1 MAVFLTTML
10 KQPQRHQQTLTM
22 LLEEFQ
28 FQLTQAVIQLQP
40 LRRVGVRVKP
50 DLSQAHNQVALQA
63 ARGVA
68 QVAQV
73 LRLLLSRNQV
83 AQLAQSPVVHVQ
95 LLQPQIIMLASL
107 KLKNKREKG

>member
-40 LRRVGVRVKP
+40 LRRRVGVRVKP
-50 DLSQAHNQVALQA
+50 DLSQAHDQAVLQA

-73 LRLLLSRNQV
+73 LRLLLSRNQA
-83 AQLAQSPVVHVQ
+83 AQPAQSLAVHVQ
-95 LLQPQIIMLASL
+95 LLQPQIMMLASL
-107 KLKNKREKG
+107 KP